1 MPQATEPCRFS
12 NSLRPSPEAIEAML
26 REQLKKRRIDELFD
40 AADRLAVADLPPMTE
55 EEVQA
60 EVDPVRAERRAH
72 GA

>member
-1 MPQATEPCRFS
+1 
-12 NSLRPSPEAIEAML
+12 ML

-40 AADRLAVADLPPMTE
+40 AADRLAVADLPPMSE